1 MTNEVGRPPGGGTS
15 MTWEQVLTGGHKP
28 LKFIR
33 ALFKHLPSDPR
44 CKLCIA
50 PFGGFGGRVTGLV
63 GFGPSRMNPNFC
75 SNCLEGLP
83 PGGAEVELA
92 VLFADVRGSTAMGEA
107 ISATDFAAVMN
118 RFYRIATQTLVG
130 HDGLIDKLLGDEVMA
145 LFLPGLCGPEYR
157 QRACDAALSLLHA
170 VKQDSGL
177 SGMLSIGVAVHAGPA
192 FVGNVG
198 SEGVFDF
205 TALGDT
211 VNVAA
216 RMQSLAGSGELVV
229 SDELYQLTELGPA
242 AVQMVSVKG
251 KAEPIAVRVIRAAS
265 G

>member
-1 MTNEVGRPPGGGTS
+1 MTDDIGRSPGGGAK

-28 LKFIR
+28 LKFVR
-33 ALFKHLPSDPR
+33 AFFKHLPSDPR

-50 PFGGFGGRVTGLV
+50 PFGGFGGRVSALA

-75 SNCLEGLP
+75 SNCLEALP
-83 PGGAEVELA
+83 PGGAEVEVA
-92 VLFADVRGSTAMGEA
+92 VLFADVRGSTAMGESV
-107 ISATDFAAVMN
+107 SATAFAARMN
-118 RFYRIATQTLVG
+118 RFYATATQTLVA

-145 LFLPGLCGPEYR
+145 LFLPGLCGPGYR
-157 QRACDAALSLLHA
+157 QNACDAAVALLSAVHQDALLA
-170 VKQDSGL
+170 DSL
-177 SGMLSIGVAVHAGPA
+177 AIGVAVHAGPA

-198 SEGVFDF
+198 GEGVFDF

-229 SDELYQLTELGPA
+229 SEDVYQLAHLPNAEPA
-242 AVQMVSVKG
+242 EVLVKG
-251 KAEPIAVRVIRAAS
+251 KAEPIAIRIIRAPAE
-265 G
+265 